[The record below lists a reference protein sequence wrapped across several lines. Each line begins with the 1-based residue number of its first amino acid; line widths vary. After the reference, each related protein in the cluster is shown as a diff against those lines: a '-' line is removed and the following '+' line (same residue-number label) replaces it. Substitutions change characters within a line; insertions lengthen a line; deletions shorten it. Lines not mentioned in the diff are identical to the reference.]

1 MDTQG
6 FKFTF
11 YFQPFEPKSE
21 NFYEGAQVK
30 TATSRNLMKN
40 RPILGQILNQNTTSK
55 SYRPTTQRNTRV
67 VIRNPCSE
75 SLKSKDR
82 NPDLPRS
89 QSYLHNLRT
98 VENADNFL
106 QKRNPKSCNILRL
119 LPVLHHHK
127 KHSHHPD
134 LFVHSIKLR
143 LPSTAL

>member
-98 VENADNFL
+98 VE
-106 QKRNPKSCNILRL
+106 ILRL